1 MKVSREAIALFAGTV
16 IGILVVT
23 PFVLAIKYF
32 DLGVSLILAA
42 PALIWLLLRGA
53 RRLDR
58 WAHNEGESPPPDPD
72 YPEDAD

>member
-1 MKVSREAIALFAGTV
+1 MNVSREAVALLAGTV

-53 RRLDR
+53 RRLDQ
-58 WAHNEGESPPPDPD
+58 WAHNESGRPPPDPD
-72 YPEDAD
+72 YPEEAD